1 MAKTRVGFWT
11 SIWPT
16 THCRLK
22 KEVTFSFNAGKTEL
36 VPFDQYKNAGTI
48 DVKTD
53 RSFLEEKSP
62 FNMLLPF
69 FSPKLVWSCYIVS
82 IGSYTFSK
90 KIQGLICSITFL
102 SLLRLDF
109 ISINQ
114 PYHLAWHAAVM
125 SGLVCL
131 AATWICLIIQ
141 SNGYLELLV
150 LHLLHVLNL
159 SWLIAEM

>member
-102 SLLRLDF
+102 SPEVGLYFYKSTIPSRLTCCC
-109 ISINQ
+109 
-114 PYHLAWHAAVM
+114 HVWA
-125 SGLVCL
+125 GLPSC
-131 AATWICLIIQ
+131 
-141 SNGYLELLV
+141 YLDMFDNTE
-150 LHLLHVLNL
+150 
-159 SWLIAEM
+159 